1 MFFDSHAHYNDD
13 AFSDDRDALLASLP
27 LSGVDTIVNI
37 GDDLEASAASI
48 AIAEKYPFAY
58 AAVGI
63 HPQNAEELDESALS
77 ALERM
82 AAHEKVVAIGEIG
95 LDYYYG
101 NDSREVQK
109 NALIRQLA
117 LAEKVGLPV
126 IIHDR
131 DAHGDTMDIL
141 KSHLKSGGV
150 MHCFSGGVE
159 LAREVLRLG
168 MYIALGGVVTYKN
181 AVKTV
186 EVAKM
191 VPPDR
196 LLLETDCP
204 YLSPVPCRGKR
215 NSSLN
220 LRYTAEKIA
229 EIRGTTVEV
238 IAAETS
244 ANAKRLFGI
253 V

>member
-1 MFFDSHAHYNDD
+1 MFFDSHAHYNDE
-13 AFSDDRDALLASLP
+13 AFGEDRDALLASLP
-27 LSGVDTIVNI
+27 LSGIDYIVNI
-37 GDDLEASAASI
+37 GDTLKASADSI

-63 HPQNAEELDESALS
+63 HPQSAGELDDAALGT
-77 ALERM
+77 LERM

-95 LDYYYG
+95 LDYYYE
-101 NDSREVQK
+101 NESRALQK
-109 NALIRQLA
+109 DAFIRQLM
-117 LAEKVGLPV
+117 LADKVGLPV
-126 IIHDR
+126 VIHDR

-141 KSHLKSGGV
+141 KTHLKSGGV
-150 MHCFSGGVE
+150 MHCFSGSVE

-220 LRYTAEKIA
+220 LFHTAEKIA
-229 EIRGTTVEV
+229 EIRGTTTEV
-238 IAAETS
+238 IAAETKE
-244 ANAKRLFGI
+244 NAKRLFNI
-253 V
+253 S

>member
-27 LSGVDTIVNI
+27 LSGVDAIVNI

-82 AAHEKVVAIGEIG
+82 TAHEKVVAIGEIG

-101 NDSREVQK
+101 NDNREVQK

-126 IIHDR
+126 VIHDR